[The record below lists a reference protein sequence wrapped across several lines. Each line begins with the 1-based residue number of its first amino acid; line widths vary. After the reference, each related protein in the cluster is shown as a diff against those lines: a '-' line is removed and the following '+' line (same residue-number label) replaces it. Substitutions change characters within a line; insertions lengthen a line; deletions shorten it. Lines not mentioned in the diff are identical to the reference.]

1 MTTNELIEAFINDNN
16 YLDFVVKEL
25 KELRMPDDKHQQCNT
40 VNH

>member
-25 KELRMPDDKHQQCNT
+25 KELRMPDEKVIIITSKTH
-40 VNH
+40 